1 MDKNDEGDKKMAKVN
16 LSKEEVEEVL
26 SALANVITIKHRYRD
41 IHLDVNIEMIREVLR
56 KLENPFMKK
65 ENEIIRGLEDKQ
77 PRIGNCECCD
87 D

>member
-1 MDKNDEGDKKMAKVN
+1 MAKVN

-56 KLENPFMKK
+56 KLESPFMQR
-65 ENEIIRGLEDKQ
+65 ENKIIRGLEDKQ

>member
-1 MDKNDEGDKKMAKVN
+1 MAKVN

-41 IHLDVNIEMIREVLR
+41 IHLDVDIEMIREVLR
-56 KLENPFMKK
+56 KLENPFMAK

-77 PRIGNCECCD
+77 PRVGNCECCD

>member
-1 MDKNDEGDKKMAKVN
+1 MAKVN

-26 SALANVITIKHRYRD
+26 NALANVITIKHRYRD
-41 IHLDVNIEMIREVLR
+41 IHLDVDIEMIREVLR

>member
-1 MDKNDEGDKKMAKVN
+1 MAKVN

-41 IHLDVNIEMIREVLR
+41 IHLDVDIEMIREVLR
-56 KLENPFMKK
+56 KLENPFMNK

>member
-1 MDKNDEGDKKMAKVN
+1 MAKVN

-26 SALANVITIKHRYRD
+26 SALANVITIKHKYRD

-56 KLENPFMKK
+56 KLENPFMNK

>member
-1 MDKNDEGDKKMAKVN
+1 
-16 LSKEEVEEVL
+16 VEEVL

-56 KLENPFMKK
+56 KLENPFMNK
-65 ENEIIRGLEDKQ
+65 ENEILRGLEDKQ

>member
-1 MDKNDEGDKKMAKVN
+1 MAKVN

-41 IHLDVNIEMIREVLR
+41 IHLDVDIEMIREVLR

>member
-1 MDKNDEGDKKMAKVN
+1 MAKVN

-56 KLENPFMKK
+56 KLENPFMNK
-65 ENEIIRGLEDKQ
+65 ENKILRGLEDKQ

>member
-1 MDKNDEGDKKMAKVN
+1 MAKVN

-41 IHLDVNIEMIREVLR
+41 IHLDVDIEMIREVLR

-77 PRIGNCECCD
+77 PRVGNCECCD

>member
-1 MDKNDEGDKKMAKVN
+1 MAKVN

-26 SALANVITIKHRYRD
+26 SALANVITIKHRYKD
-41 IHLDVNIEMIREVLR
+41 IHLDVDIEMIREVLR

>member
-1 MDKNDEGDKKMAKVN
+1 MAKVN

-56 KLENPFMKK
+56 KLENPFMNK

-77 PRIGNCECCD
+77 PRVGNCECCD

>member
-1 MDKNDEGDKKMAKVN
+1 MAKVN
-16 LSKEEVEEVL
+16 LSKEEVGQVL
-26 SALANVITIKHRYRD
+26 SALANLITIKHRYRD

-56 KLENPFMKK
+56 KLESPFMER
-65 ENEIIRGLEDKQ
+65 ENKIIRGLEDKQ

>member
-1 MDKNDEGDKKMAKVN
+1 MAKVN

-41 IHLDVNIEMIREVLR
+41 IHLDVDIEMIREVLR
-56 KLENPFMKK
+56 KLESPFMNK

-77 PRIGNCECCD
+77 PRVGNCECCD

>member
-1 MDKNDEGDKKMAKVN
+1 MAKVN

-41 IHLDVNIEMIREVLR
+41 IHLDVNVEMIREVLR

-77 PRIGNCECCD
+77 PRVGNCECCD

>member
-1 MDKNDEGDKKMAKVN
+1 MAKVN

-56 KLENPFMKK
+56 KLENPFMNK
-65 ENEIIRGLEDKQ
+65 ENEILRGLEDKQ

>member
-1 MDKNDEGDKKMAKVN
+1 MAKVN

-41 IHLDVNIEMIREVLR
+41 IHLDVNVEMIREVLR
-56 KLENPFMKK
+56 KLENPFTEDLRDK
-65 ENEIIRGLEDKQ
+65 EILRGLEDMQ
-77 PRIGNCECCD
+77 SRTGSCESCD

>member
-1 MDKNDEGDKKMAKVN
+1 MAKVN
-16 LSKEEVEEVL
+16 LSREEVEEVL

-41 IHLDVNIEMIREVLR
+41 IHLDVNVEMIREVLR
-56 KLENPFMKK
+56 KLESPFMEK
-65 ENEIIRGLEDKQ
+65 ENKIIRGLEDKQ

>member
-1 MDKNDEGDKKMAKVN
+1 MAKVN

-26 SALANVITIKHRYRD
+26 NALANVITIKHRYRD
-41 IHLDVNIEMIREVLR
+41 IHLDVDIEMIREVLR
-56 KLENPFMKK
+56 KLENPFMNK
-65 ENEIIRGLEDKQ
+65 ENKIIRGLEDKQ

>member
-1 MDKNDEGDKKMAKVN
+1 MAKVN

-26 SALANVITIKHRYRD
+26 SALANLITIKHRYRD
-41 IHLDVNIEMIREVLR
+41 IHLDVNVEMIREVLH
-56 KLENPFMKK
+56 KLENPFMVDYNKQNK
-65 ENEIIRGLEDKQ
+65 IIRGLEDKQ

>member
-1 MDKNDEGDKKMAKVN
+1 MAKVN

-56 KLENPFMKK
+56 KLESPFMQK
-65 ENEIIRGLEDKQ
+65 ENKIIRGLEDKQ

>member
-1 MDKNDEGDKKMAKVN
+1 MAKVN

-41 IHLDVNIEMIREVLR
+41 IHLDVDIEMIREVLR
-56 KLENPFMKK
+56 KLENPFMNK
-65 ENEIIRGLEDKQ
+65 ENKIIRGLEDKQ
-77 PRIGNCECCD
+77 PRVGNCECCD

>member
-1 MDKNDEGDKKMAKVN
+1 MAKVN

-26 SALANVITIKHRYRD
+26 SALANIITIKHRYKD
-41 IHLDVNIEMIREVLR
+41 IHLDVDIEMIREVLR

-65 ENEIIRGLEDKQ
+65 ENKILRGLEDKQ
-77 PRIGNCECCD
+77 PRVGNCECCD

>member
-1 MDKNDEGDKKMAKVN
+1 MAKVN

-41 IHLDVNIEMIREVLR
+41 IHLDVDIEMIREVLR
-56 KLENPFMKK
+56 KLENPFMNK
-65 ENEIIRGLEDKQ
+65 ENKIIRGLEDKQ

>member
-1 MDKNDEGDKKMAKVN
+1 MAKVN

>member
-1 MDKNDEGDKKMAKVN
+1 MAKVN
-16 LSKEEVEEVL
+16 LSKEEVGEVL
-26 SALANVITIKHRYRD
+26 SALANLITIKHRYRD

-56 KLENPFMKK
+56 KLESPFMER
-65 ENEIIRGLEDKQ
+65 ENKIIRGLEDKQ

>member
-1 MDKNDEGDKKMAKVN
+1 MAKVN

-56 KLENPFMKK
+56 KLENPFMNK

>member
-1 MDKNDEGDKKMAKVN
+1 MAKVN

-41 IHLDVNIEMIREVLR
+41 IHLDVDIEIIREVLR